1 MKDRDEAALGFPKS
15 CGLSAYR
22 RMKVIIAGILRDR
35 RLHRLA
41 GLAALLGCGVLL
53 AAWQGGLDV
62 KMALGAWEAA
72 RGWLADHPVWL
83 FAAILIL
90 PALPVPNSALLLLA
104 GSAWGDRPLVGC
116 AVSLAA
122 LTLNMVWT
130 YFLAAGPGRGMVGK
144 WLESAGTKLPETL
157 SKNRVRMTVILRLT
171 PGIPF
176 FLQNYALGFLGVPFQ
191 TYLPV
196 SFLCVSLPAC
206 GFVLGGAGISSGK
219 LGPAI
224 TGLSL
229 IVVVVV
235 LLGWVRSRLAARSR
249 V

>member
-1 MKDRDEAALGFPKS
+1 MKAVFARVLK
-15 CGLSAYR
+15 
-22 RMKVIIAGILRDR
+22 DR

-41 GLAALLGCGVLL
+41 GVGLLLGCGVFL
-53 AAWQGGLDV
+53 AAWQAGVDV
-62 KMALGAWEAA
+62 EMALEAWEGA

-83 FAAILIL
+83 FVAILIL
-90 PALPVPNSALLLLA
+90 PALPVPNSALLLLV
-104 GSAWGDRPLVGC
+104 GSAWADRPLLGC

-130 YFLAAGPGRGMVGK
+130 YWLAAGPGRGMVGK
-144 WLESAGTKLPETL
+144 WLESTGTKLPETL
-157 SKNRVRMTVILRLT
+157 PENRVRMTVILRLT

-176 FLQNYALGFLGVPFQ
+176 FLQNYALGFLGVPFR
-191 TYLPV
+191 TYLTA
-196 SFLCVSLPAC
+196 SLLCASLPAC

-224 TGLSL
+224 TGVSV

-235 LLGWVRSRLAARSR
+235 ALGWVRSRLAQRNVSGER
-249 V
+249 